1 MAKSDT
7 QTVAEQRNTEEEA
20 KLRYQ
25 LGMVEGDKMTPHV
38 RSQLRQLRENQT
50 RRMKRSLTDMLDRIL
65 LDVMSVYRDVL
76 MLQLGANQDL
86 MNDDVAEVI
95 EHIART
101 SSPEQTLA
109 RIDVIDQAR
118 TRLTNGANPLLAMEA
133 MVVAL
138 R

>member
-1 MAKSDT
+1 
-7 QTVAEQRNTEEEA
+7 
-20 KLRYQ
+20 
-25 LGMVEGDKMTPHV
+25 MTPHV

-101 SSPEQTLA
+101 SGPEQTLA
-109 RIDVIDQAR
+109 RIDLIDQAR